1 MKSYYLSHYFDP
13 KNAAPFL
20 LLSFLGLVIVLAI
33 VLITA
38 KIQVHQKLNAADYS
52 PRTIRQ
58 IHSRHRKREYNLV
71 ERFFEM
77 VFCSTSILMFLSC
90 LLYTSRCV

>member
-38 KIQVHQKLNAADYS
+38 KIQVHQKLNAADDPADS
-52 PRTIRQ
+52 QPPPQAGVQPGRA
-58 IHSRHRKREYNLV
+58 
-71 ERFFEM
+71 FFRNG
-77 VFCSTSILMFLSC
+77 
-90 LLYTSRCV
+90 LLQHPDSDVSLTLLHH

>member
-33 VLITA
+33 VLSP
-38 KIQVHQKLNAADYS
+38 QKFRY
-52 PRTIRQ
+52 IR
-58 IHSRHRKREYNLV
+58 S
-71 ERFFEM
+71 
-77 VFCSTSILMFLSC
+77 
-90 LLYTSRCV
+90 